1 MPNIKQIINFFNTND
16 KKKIII
22 IILLFLIGALFES
35 ISVGLILPIFSILI
49 GGKDSLLNSELFIK
63 FSPDFM
69 IKILE
74 NNSEQ
79 TILFSSLIII
89 TVVYFIKNFYLSG
102 SYYLAYKIIY
112 QFQTDISDNLFKK
125 YLSLPYNFFLNSNI
139 EINFG
144 NFFIA
149 LLLSLLLSLI
159 VKITYLKVGRALND
173 KDYFSDTFIPLAIIT
188 TLVITVVKFSLA
200 LSLGLVGALS
210 IVRFRAAIKEPEE
223 LVYLF
228 FVIAIGL
235 ANGANQFLLSIIST
249 LIIVFFLIIRNIF
262 KDNKNKDGNFGSDTN
277 IISIN
282 ISKDAKNI
290 DTIIEELKNNFKYLK
305 LKSANFDK
313 TQHNY
318 IFWYEIDEDKKMA
331 LLKEIP
337 KYCDENINISI
348 YSKSGAFE

>member
-1 MPNIKQIINFFNTND
+1 MNEIIDKQ
-16 KKKIII
+16 
-22 IILLFLIGALFES
+22 
-35 ISVGLILPIFSILI
+35 
-49 GGKDSLLNSELFIK
+49 
-63 FSPDFM
+63 
-69 IKILE
+69 
-74 NNSEQ
+74 
-79 TILFSSLIII
+79 
-89 TVVYFIKNFYLSG
+89 
-102 SYYLAYKIIY
+102 
-112 QFQTDISDNLFKK
+112 NLQ
-125 YLSLPYNFFLNSNI
+125 NFFLNSNI

-249 LIIVFFLIIRNIF
+249 LIIVFFLIIRSIF
-262 KDNKNKDGNFGSDTN
+262 KNNRDKDGNFGSDAN

-282 ISKDAKNI
+282 ISNKAKNI
-290 DTIIEELKNNFKYLK
+290 DTIVDELRNNFKYLK

-313 TQHNY
+313 FQNNY
-318 IFWYEIDEDKKMA
+318 VFWYEIEENKKMA